1 MRKRPAGKNAG
12 SACLTS
18 MWNALVA
25 QPPKNIEDKYDNSP
39 DSGLESNDDL
49 HPKGYGEIQKQLDM
63 IVGKNI

>member
-1 MRKRPAGKNAG
+1 M
-12 SACLTS
+12 
-18 MWNALVA
+18 VA